1 MATLK
6 LNLNFFK
13 FFSFIATL
21 SYGAGVMEAKF
32 RVVNMRVESWAHIL
46 SVLGLEHTEI
56 RV

>member
-32 RVVNMRVESWAHIL
+32 RVVNMRVEYWAHIL